1 MSLPY
6 VCYINAAAEGHK
18 NLFNYPL
25 PSDIIDWW
33 SLVKHAILFK
43 DIEYGQ
49 WGLEIHSGEQSFR
62 LTQNCL
68 QERPFDFKLTDIVIG
83 EFYGDSDLLLVS
95 CETGEEYG
103 SVWVVSPIEGREY
116 WAKLANSFSQFLEK
130 YIKMEGE
137 KFWEG

>member
-1 MSLPY
+1 MSFPY
-6 VCYINAAAEGHK
+6 VCYINAAEGYR
-18 NLFNYPL
+18 NLFNHPL
-25 PSDIIDWW
+25 PSEIIDWW
-33 SLVKHAILFK
+33 SLVKYAILFK

-49 WGLEIHSGEQSFR
+49 WGLEIHSEEQSFR

-68 QERPFDFKLTDIVIG
+68 QERPSDFKLTDIVIG

-95 CETGEEYG
+95 CEAGKEYG
-103 SVWVVSPIEGREY
+103 SVLVVSPIEGRKC
-116 WAKLANSFSQFLEK
+116 WTKVANSFSQFLEE